1 MKGANMNSQS
11 QRRVDP
17 GGGEVVYPLQGRSYG
32 PFNVVKR
39 SWRKPIPAVIA
50 DAIANSR
57 AVMAR
62 LERGIHMPDE
72 EGKPHYQAVFNT
84 LLERTRLQLEALEAF
99 SQIEWS
105 E

>member
-1 MKGANMNSQS
+1 MSQQT
-11 QRRVDP
+11 QRRVMNDP
-17 GGGEVVYPLQGRSYG
+17 GGEVVYPLSGPSYG

-39 SWRKPIPAVIA
+39 VWRKPIPAVIA
-50 DAIANSR
+50 DAIANSQ
-57 AVMAR
+57 AVIAR
-62 LERGIHMPDE
+62 LERGMHMPDE

-84 LLERTRLQLEALEAF
+84 LLERSRLQLEALEAF